1 MYVVDCRQSLAPFLP
16 MFYLNSDPAQ
26 HYGIRRIPVIELPV
40 VSQESIA
47 RGRTIS
53 DKVRARIFVMASNSM
68 AMYEAVNKMGVKELR
83 AFIKEWKITTSKS
96 TRYRQKCCQ
105 PWS

>member
-1 MYVVDCRQSLAPFLP
+1 MTVRVYFLLYMYHDQTPVTDVES
-16 MFYLNSDPAQ
+16 
-26 HYGIRRIPVIELPV
+26 IRRIPVIELPV

-96 TRYRQKCCQ
+96 TRYRQKCCK

>member
-1 MYVVDCRQSLAPFLP
+1 M
-16 MFYLNSDPAQ
+16 
-26 HYGIRRIPVIELPV
+26 PVIKLPV